1 MIELRLLVVCLA
13 FLRLAYGED
22 WARARL
28 LNSNS
33 CAGTKNEPR
42 TKGRLAF
49 SLHWWS
55 WTLILG
61 SHYCTL
67 LFQPLRMRQQPAQ
80 TPLLAHHGAAKGI
93 GGPTHPESGGFV
105 VRVKGGTEGHGRP
118 LEPQTAPPQSNGWE
132 QRKMREEDMPAST
145 QSMCKDISGFSLQTP
160 EHISRLNGTEKA
172 GGLPSEGLILP
183 FCALCDTHVEDQID
197 VAHQK
202 RLRDHLAT
210 MRTDLHSGYEMTS
223 SGVQIPARPYK
234 RARALKSVLWERLQS
249 GLPVD
254 EQSLHEAAGWGHV
267 GV

>member
-1 MIELRLLVVCLA
+1 
-13 FLRLAYGED
+13 
-22 WARARL
+22 
-28 LNSNS
+28 
-33 CAGTKNEPR
+33 
-42 TKGRLAF
+42 
-49 SLHWWS
+49 
-55 WTLILG
+55 
-61 SHYCTL
+61 
-67 LFQPLRMRQQPAQ
+67 MRQQPAQ

-145 QSMCKDISGFSLQTP
+145 QSMCKDISGFSLQ
-160 EHISRLNGTEKA
+160 
-172 GGLPSEGLILP
+172 
-183 FCALCDTHVEDQID
+183 DQID

>member
-1 MIELRLLVVCLA
+1 M
-13 FLRLAYGED
+13 
-22 WARARL
+22 
-28 LNSNS
+28 
-33 CAGTKNEPR
+33 
-42 TKGRLAF
+42 
-49 SLHWWS
+49 
-55 WTLILG
+55 
-61 SHYCTL
+61 
-67 LFQPLRMRQQPAQ
+67 
-80 TPLLAHHGAAKGI
+80 
-93 GGPTHPESGGFV
+93 
-105 VRVKGGTEGHGRP
+105 
-118 LEPQTAPPQSNGWE
+118 
-132 QRKMREEDMPAST
+132 
-145 QSMCKDISGFSLQTP
+145 QTP

-183 FCALCDTHVEDQID
+183 FCALCDTHVEVTMLCSLSSSVFAQSCEHNTHNTPVKLQDQID